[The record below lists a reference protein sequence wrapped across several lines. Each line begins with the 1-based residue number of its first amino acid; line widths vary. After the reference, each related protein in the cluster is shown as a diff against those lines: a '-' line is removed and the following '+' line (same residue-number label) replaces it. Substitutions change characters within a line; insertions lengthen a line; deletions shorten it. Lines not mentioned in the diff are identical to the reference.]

1 MTHNL
6 SLLLHQNKKQWKLT
20 QSQWNYQLVYC
31 VIPLYQSTHIYQI
44 NISLISIMTIQFP
57 MLVNEYCVGV
67 RWTNVLNTRWCLYKN
82 QNVRKKSRKD
92 DNFNN
97 TIWNVKIARA
107 NNNSTL
113 SPAVVCKLWI
123 ISQNIPLRYL
133 KLP

>member
-1 MTHNL
+1 MTPT
-6 SLLLHQNKKQWKLT
+6 SPLLHLTKKQWKLT
-20 QSQWNYQLVYC
+20 QSQWIISSC
-31 VIPLYQSTHIYQI
+31 IMLYACDKVHIYQI
-44 NISLISIMTIQFP
+44 KVSHISIVTIKFP
-57 MLVNEYCVGV
+57 MLVNEYYCVGV

-92 DNFNN
+92 GNFNN
-97 TIWNVKIARA
+97 TIWNVKIALA

-113 SPAVVCKLWI
+113 SPAVACKLWI